1 MRVQMRDTKREL
13 EQESKF
19 EIVKQDYKRL
29 FEEISEMLKAKNL
42 SMEILKDISKWI
54 KSLDEIGDEIR
65 SYIDRNNNNKSEIY

>member
-1 MRVQMRDTKREL
+1 MRDTKREL

-19 EIVKQDYKRL
+19 EIIKQDYKRL
-29 FEEISEMLKAKNL
+29 FEEIGEMLKTKNL

-54 KSLDEIGDEIR
+54 KGLDEIGDEIR